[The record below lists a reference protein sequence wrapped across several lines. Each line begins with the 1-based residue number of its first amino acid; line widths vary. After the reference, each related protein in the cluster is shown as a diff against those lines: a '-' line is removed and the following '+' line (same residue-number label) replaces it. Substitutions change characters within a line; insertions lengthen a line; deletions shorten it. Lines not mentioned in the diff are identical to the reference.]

1 MNKIDYG
8 KMAMDVFDELNLAR
22 QVPNAIVSGLSQKL
36 ENFEDNFLNIPAA
49 SSKIETYEG
58 AKAVRV

>member
-1 MNKIDYG
+1 
-8 KMAMDVFDELNLAR
+8 MDVFDELNLAR
-22 QVPNAIVSGLSQKL
+22 QVPNAVVSGLGQKL

-58 AKAVRV
+58 AKAVA